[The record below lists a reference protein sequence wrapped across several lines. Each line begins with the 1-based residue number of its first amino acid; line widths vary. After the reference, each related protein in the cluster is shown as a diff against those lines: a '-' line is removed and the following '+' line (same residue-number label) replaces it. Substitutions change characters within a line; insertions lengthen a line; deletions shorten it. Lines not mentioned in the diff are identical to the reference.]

1 MKIDE
6 VLEQFSIFTTN
17 EEQQVLD
24 RIEDIR
30 PMEAYTEREKFV
42 IENLVRK
49 SLVSKVK
56 QQNVYM
62 VVKNEQRKPRKQ
74 P

>member
-17 EEQQVLD
+17 EEQEVLD
-24 RIEDIR
+24 RMEHIR

-42 IENLVRK
+42 IENLIRK

-62 VVKNEQRKPRKQ
+62 VVKNEQQKSRKQ